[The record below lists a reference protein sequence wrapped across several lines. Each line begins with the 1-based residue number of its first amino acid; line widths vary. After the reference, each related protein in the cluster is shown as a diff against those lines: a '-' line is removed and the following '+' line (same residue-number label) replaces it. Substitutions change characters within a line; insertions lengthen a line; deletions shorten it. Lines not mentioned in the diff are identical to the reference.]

1 MTLLAL
7 TDVSLSF
14 RRGRRH
20 LVSVLSDVS
29 LAVQPGEVVAVL
41 AQRAQG
47 KTSLLRVAAGMHRPN
62 RGNVSLDDQDLWKL
76 SSSARARLLGA
87 QIGWV
92 GHTAPDLDLPVLTS
106 VALPLLGTHGKR
118 EAYKRAAQALE
129 RVDALD
135 CAEQTWDS
143 LADWERALVSLAHGI
158 AREPRLLLVDDL
170 TMSLGLEEVDD
181 ATRLLSSLAEER
193 SLGVLMCVSDAK
205 ATGWSERVLT
215 LAGGELLE
223 SAALKPTATN
233 VIDFP
238 TGTARRA
245 AL

>member
-47 KTSLLRVAAGMHRPN
+47 KTSLLRVAAGMQRPN
-62 RGNVSLDDQDLWKL
+62 RGNVSLDGQDLWKL

-92 GHTAPDLDLPVLTS
+92 GHTAPDLDLPMLTS

-129 RVDALD
+129 RVGCPGLR
-135 CAEQTWDS
+135 
-143 LADWERALVSLAHGI
+143 RANLGQPRRLG
-158 AREPRLLLVDDL
+158 ARAGR
-170 TMSLGLEEVDD
+170 
-181 ATRLLSSLAEER
+181 R
-193 SLGVLMCVSDAK
+193 S
-205 ATGWSERVLT
+205 
-215 LAGGELLE
+215 
-223 SAALKPTATN
+223 PTASRGSHACCSST
-233 VIDFP
+233 I
-238 TGTARRA
+238 
-245 AL
+245 